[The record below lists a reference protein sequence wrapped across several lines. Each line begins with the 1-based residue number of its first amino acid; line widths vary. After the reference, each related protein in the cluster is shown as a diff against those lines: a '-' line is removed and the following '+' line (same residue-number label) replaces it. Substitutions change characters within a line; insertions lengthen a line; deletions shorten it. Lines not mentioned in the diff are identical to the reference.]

1 MFRRVMILA
10 LALGLVAPAAASA
23 AKPAVTTG
31 GASSV
36 TPTTVTLNGKVDP
49 NKKATT
55 YFFRIG
61 TTKLYGSD
69 TVTTSAGA
77 GANPSAISV
86 PVVGLAPS
94 TVYHYRLV
102 AQNSDGLTFGKD
114 RTFKTKVQP
123 LGVTLAASP
132 PGVAPGG
139 TTTLAGQL
147 TGTNNAGRQVVL
159 LGNPYPYTQ
168 GFLPVGNAQVTAADG
183 SYSFPVVGL
192 QATTQYQVQMPAKP
206 EVISPIV
213 VVGVAVQVKTDTKKV
228 KRGRHSVTVRF
239 SGTVSPATDGARVD
253 IQKLRGGLWTTVAH
267 TRAKHLSSTSSRF
280 KTRVKLFRSGD
291 FRVVAEPA
299 QPQYVAGAGRTVGIT
314 VRR

>member
-1 MFRRVMILA
+1 M
-10 LALGLVAPAAASA
+10 
-23 AKPAVTTG
+23 
-31 GASSV
+31 
-36 TPTTVTLNGKVDP
+36 
-49 NKKATT
+49 
-55 YFFRIG
+55 
-61 TTKLYGSD
+61 
-69 TVTTSAGA
+69 
-77 GANPSAISV
+77 
-86 PVVGLAPS
+86 
-94 TVYHYRLV
+94 
-102 AQNSDGLTFGKD
+102 
-114 RTFKTKVQP
+114 QP

-132 PGVAPGG
+132 PAVAPGG

-183 SYSFPVVGL
+183 SFSFPVVGL
-192 QATTQYQVQMPAKP
+192 QATTQYRCRCRPSP
-206 EVISPIV
+206 RSISPIV

-253 IQKLRGGLWTTVAH
+253 IQKLRGGVWTTIAAH
-267 TRAKHLSSTSSRF
+267 ACEAPQQRRASRF
-280 KTRVKLFRSGD
+280 KTRVKLSAAAT

-299 QPQYVAGAGRTVGIT
+299 QPQYVAGAGRTIDIT